1 MKKNIIVLTSLFS
14 VIIVAI
20 CFMALFE
27 EKSFARI
34 KPLFS
39 KQEVARM
46 EGTIQKALSET
57 SNVAYGSE
65 LVVNDCTIVNR
76 VEAAR
81 NCSDPYAL
89 RLQEF
94 RLDIK
99 ETTSVTQ
106 SSLVSSKPG
115 RQTLVKFNF
124 KPEIAHKVQSAK
136 QQMWDY
142 VSEKHGL
149 RGVAWSEFAETAE
162 QHLVKQYGFDKLGS
176 YDVTQTCGSS
186 KKMRHLPEK
195 LGTYILNGETRDLI
209 RAIKSYHQYCVTSG
223 SSS

>member
-1 MKKNIIVLTSLFS
+1 MIASLS
-14 VIIVAI
+14 IALKRHVIARTP
-20 CFMALFE
+20 MR
-27 EKSFARI
+27 FA
-34 KPLFS
+34 
-39 KQEVARM
+39 
-46 EGTIQKALSET
+46 
-57 SNVAYGSE
+57 
-65 LVVNDCTIVNR
+65 C
-76 VEAAR
+76 R
-81 NCSDPYAL
+81 NFASIS
-89 RLQEF
+89 R
-94 RLDIK
+94 

-195 LGTYILNGETRDLI
+195 TRNLYSKRRNQRSDPGDQILSPILCDIRFLKLIPHNLVLGGWRCPDAGIHC
-209 RAIKSYHQYCVTSG
+209 RAIDSWNLSAYRMSHLWSFEPTGLPPRKKNVAKRSG
-223 SSS
+223 MKNSVSRPY